1 MSDWGVPRSIGG
13 RMYRKT
19 FHLMFCILFSITILA
34 GCAKPTKVATL
45 PPPTDTQTPPTK
57 TQPQPT
63 DTPVPLTPT
72 LKSSPTK
79 PALLVEPGKIV
90 GRVDIGGGGLFL
102 RWEGGGAPR

>member
-1 MSDWGVPRSIGG
+1 
-13 RMYRKT
+13 MYRKT
-19 FHLMFCILFSITILA
+19 FPLMLCILFSITILA
-34 GCAKPTKVATL
+34 GCAKPTEVATL
-45 PPPTDTQTPPTK
+45 PPPTDTKMPPTK

-90 GRVDIGGGGLFL
+90 GRVDIGGRSLFI
-102 RWEGGGAPR
+102 RGGGGGGPPLIL